1 MHRLWALPPFPYAF
15 FRLSDNLRM
24 STPLRLMLQA
34 RFVLAAFLL
43 SLGLAIASPALKP
56 VSLEMV
62 CAGGVMQ
69 LVERGDE
76 GAAPQGRSVL
86 DCPLCTPAGAPP
98 AALPSLLPQPDL
110 PAYRP
115 VFAFAKGVTLRSDA
129 PAPARGPPSL
139 TRWI

>member
-1 MHRLWALPPFPYAF
+1 
-15 FRLSDNLRM
+15 M
-24 STPLRLMLQA
+24 STPLRLLTQA
-34 RFVLAAFLL
+34 RFVLAVFLL
-43 SLGLAIASPALKP
+43 SLGLAMASPALKP

-76 GAAPQGRSVL
+76 GAAPQVRSVL

-98 AALPSLLPQPDL
+98 AALPSLLPQPGL

-115 VFAFAKGVTLRSDA
+115 VFAFAKGVALRSDA
-129 PAPARGPPSL
+129 PPPARGPPSL